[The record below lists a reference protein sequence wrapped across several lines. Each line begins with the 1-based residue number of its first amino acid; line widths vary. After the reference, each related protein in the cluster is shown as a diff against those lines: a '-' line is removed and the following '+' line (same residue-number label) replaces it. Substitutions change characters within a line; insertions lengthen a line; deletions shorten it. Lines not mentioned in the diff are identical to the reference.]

1 MLKPQQR
8 GELLLHDCPP
18 VFGKPWYW
26 QRSSSAM
33 ESTRS
38 LAQVIMEMRE
48 DIQKLEAENRELRGD
63 SMGDSGQRAYGA
75 KQGEARLGF
84 SAAGQRLGKVEN
96 PYVNLRR
103 NASAPVLEGQYKE
116 NTVMTVRR
124 YSISSN
130 LSGVTMTE
138 GRTDR
143 AQPSDSGWGK
153 LQGEIQHGNGI
164 FGNSAME
171 DVGKA
176 TNRHSLQE
184 YVHKNRAKVKT
195 VTFLLPVDDI
205 YTNRPVLTKQQEEP
219 KFTELAPIT
228 ETDS

>member
-1 MLKPQQR
+1 MLKPQQQR
-8 GELLLHDCPP
+8 GELLLRDSPP

-26 QRSSSAM
+26 QRSSGTM

-38 LAQVIMEMRE
+38 LAQVIMEMRDE
-48 DIQKLEAENRELRGD
+48 IKKLEAENQELRG
-63 SMGDSGQRAYGA
+63 GSGQRS
-75 KQGEARLGF
+75 LGGVPVEGGPVS
-84 SAAGQRLGKVEN
+84 SAAEQREAMEEN

-130 LSGVTMTE
+130 LSGVTMRE
-138 GRTDR
+138 GATDR
-143 AQPSDSGWGK
+143 AQRSDSGWGR

-164 FGNSAME
+164 FGHSDRE
-171 DVGKA
+171 VGKVS
-176 TNRHSLQE
+176 NRRSLQE

-205 YTNRPVLTKQQEEP
+205 YTNRPVLSKHQEEP
-219 KFTELAPIT
+219 KISELASIT

>member
-1 MLKPQQR
+1 MLNPQQHA
-8 GELLLHDCPP
+8 ELLLSDTLP
-18 VFGKPWYW
+18 VFGKPWFW
-26 QRSSSAM
+26 QRSSSTM

-38 LAQVIMEMRE
+38 LAQVIMEMRD
-48 DIQKLEAENRELRGD
+48 DIKKLEAENQELRGD
-63 SMGDSGQRAYGA
+63 YGPRTFGA
-75 KQGEARLGF
+75 KSGEDSRGS
-84 SAAGQRLGKVEN
+84 SALEN
-96 PYVNLRR
+96 PYMNLRR
-103 NASAPVLEGQYKE
+103 NVSAPVLEGQYKE

-130 LSGVTMTE
+130 LSGVTLRE

-143 AQPSDSGWGK
+143 VRRGENGWRR
-153 LQGEIQHGNGI
+153 LQEEIQHGNGV
-164 FGNSAME
+164 FGNPVRE
-171 DVGKA
+171 VGKV

-205 YTNRPVLTKQQEEP
+205 YTNRPVLTKHQEEP
-219 KFTELAPIT
+219 KISELASIM

>member
-1 MLKPQQR
+1 MLKPQQH
-8 GELLLHDCPP
+8 GELLLRDSPP

-26 QRSSSAM
+26 QRNSGTM

-38 LAQVIMEMRE
+38 LAQVIMEMRDE
-48 DIQKLEAENRELRGD
+48 IKKLEAENRELRGD
-63 SMGDSGQRAYGA
+63 YGQRSFGA
-75 KQGEARLGF
+75 VPGDTSPASSTVEKLSGGME
-84 SAAGQRLGKVEN
+84 EN

-103 NASAPVLEGQYKE
+103 NVSAPVLEGQYKE

-124 YSISSN
+124 YSMGSN
-130 LSGVTMTE
+130 LSGVTMRE
-138 GRTDR
+138 GRTDSVR
-143 AQPSDSGWGK
+143 RSDSGWGR
-153 LQGEIQHGNGI
+153 LQEEIQHGNGV
-164 FGNSAME
+164 FVNPARGE
-171 DVGKA
+171 VGKV

-205 YTNRPVLTKQQEEP
+205 YTNRPVLTKHQEEP
-219 KFTELAPIT
+219 KITELASIT